1 MNETLTTDVVVVGGG
16 LGGLSAARHLQE
28 HGYEVVVLEHHSKPG
43 GYAHYFRA
51 EGYRFEVALHALD
64 GLGEHGWARPMFDTL
79 GILESVEFNELE
91 PFYTVAFPDFS
102 MAAPSDIDEYVER
115 VATIFPDERDG
126 VRSMFEAIKAVGH
139 DVSRYTLDRAKGERF
154 DQMEM
159 VGRYPAMAMAFS
171 SSWSQFVD
179 RFVESDEAKALVA
192 TLWGY
197 LGLPPS
203 RVSAGQFALTLL
215 SYHAAGAWYP
225 TGGSGAMSFAI
236 KDMIEERGGEVRLRT
251 TVTSIETG
259 DFTNLTVTT
268 DRDLVVEAKAVVS
281 NASPSG
287 TAALFPEGVI
297 PPEWLEEVKEE
308 VAALSTMTVHLG
320 VGRNLAADGWDH
332 HEFFDMVGY
341 DFEAE
346 YLSTLD
352 GEFANVGMIVSNYS
366 VTDPGCAPDGKTVLV
381 LTVLAPW
388 NYNDVWG
395 TGGDLDEYQNNPDYI
410 ATKEAAGQILI
421 ERACR
426 LIPTLRDAI
435 EVTRIGT
442 PLTNVRYIMQPGGSI
457 YGREQ
462 TVRNMM
468 ERRKPTT
475 PIPNVFL
482 AGAWIGGGGM
492 TAAVASGKSA
502 AKAVHRYLGSTSG

>member
-1 MNETLTTDVVVVGGG
+1 MTETITTDVVVVGGG
-16 LGGLSAARHLQE
+16 LGGLSAARHLQVQ
-28 HGYEVVVLEHHSKPG
+28 GYDVVVLEHHSKPG

-51 EGYRFEVALHALD
+51 DGYRFEVALHALD
-64 GLGEHGWARPMFDTL
+64 GLGSNGWARPMFDTL

-91 PFYTVAFPDFS
+91 PFYTVSFPDFS
-102 MAAPSDIDEYVER
+102 VTVPTGIDEYVER
-115 VATIFPDERDG
+115 IAEVLPDERDG
-126 VRSMFEAIKAVGH
+126 VRNLFDAIKQVGH
-139 DVSRYTLDRAKGERF
+139 DVARYTRDRASGEHF

-179 RFVESDEAKALVA
+179 RYVRSTEGKALVA

-203 RVSAGQFALTLL
+203 RLSAGQFALTLL
-215 SYHAAGAWYP
+215 SYHTAGAWYP

-236 KDMIEERGGEVRLRT
+236 KDKIEEHGGDVRLRT
-251 TVTSIETG
+251 TVTAIEVMG
-259 DFTNLTVTT
+259 PQHVTVST
-268 DRDLVVEAKAVVS
+268 DKDLVVEARAVVS
-281 NASPSG
+281 NASPSA
-287 TAALFPEGVI
+287 TAALLPPGAME
-297 PPEWLEEVKEE
+297 PEWLDDVQSD

-320 VGRNLAADGWDH
+320 VARDLAADGWDH

-341 DFEAE
+341 DFESE
-346 YLSTLD
+346 YESILK
-352 GEFANVGMIVSNYS
+352 GEFTDVGMIVSNYS
-366 VTDPGCAPDGKTVLV
+366 VTDPACAPDGKTALV

-388 NYNDVWG
+388 DHNDVWG
-395 TGGDLDEYQNNPDYI
+395 TGGNLKEYQENPGYI

-421 ERACR
+421 DRACR

-435 EVTRIGT
+435 EVVRIGT

-462 TVRNMM
+462 TVQNMM

-492 TAAVASGKSA
+492 TAAVGSGKSA
-502 AKAVHRYLGSTSG
+502 AKAVHRYLGSTTG